1 VAFVTDYIFWFLDA
15 MEDVKLL
22 SLAFVTDYI
31 FWFLDAME
39 DVKLLSLN
47 LQIDSP
53 IQIIILFQ
61 LGIFTG

>member
-1 VAFVTDYIFWFLDA
+1 V
-15 MEDVKLL
+15 
-22 SLAFVTDYI
+22 AFVTDYI